1 MRSTNGL
8 NRSLMRSISRE
19 FYRFVFWG
27 GVNTLTGYLVYLL
40 LLLFLPYL
48 ISYSVA
54 FILSIFVSYILN
66 SKFVFHQELELR
78 KAIQYPLVYVNQ
90 YALGAGSLYLLVH
103 FLGISK
109 LVAPLFVIVLTIPVT
124 FLLSRRILRGKGR
137 SKNPKPC

>member
-1 MRSTNGL
+1 MRFIN
-8 NRSLMRSISRE
+8 RE

-27 GVNTLTGYLVYLL
+27 GVNTLTGYFVYVF

-48 ISYSVA
+48 IAYSLA
-54 FILSIFVSYILN
+54 FSLSVFVSYVLN

-78 KAIQYPLVYVNQ
+78 KAIKYPLVYVNQ
-90 YALGAGSLYLLVH
+90 YVLGAVSLYLLVH

-124 FLLSRRILRGKGR
+124 FLLSRRILRGKVGTQD
-137 SKNPKPC
+137 PKPC